1 MSRKK
6 NNRNNNQEQK
16 QQLQQP
22 KLTFTNILGE
32 KEEEPVCDFLNC
44 YHKFSLH
51 GHRSHQAELNCICNH
66 PTNAALGIV
75 VVVVKK

>member
-1 MSRKK
+1 MLREKDEK
-6 NNRNNNQEQK
+6 NSQK
-16 QQLQQP
+16 YKP
-22 KLTFTNILGE
+22 KRLVFTNILGE
-32 KEEEPVCDFLNC
+32 KEEEPVCDYLNC

-75 VVVVKK
+75 VTKK